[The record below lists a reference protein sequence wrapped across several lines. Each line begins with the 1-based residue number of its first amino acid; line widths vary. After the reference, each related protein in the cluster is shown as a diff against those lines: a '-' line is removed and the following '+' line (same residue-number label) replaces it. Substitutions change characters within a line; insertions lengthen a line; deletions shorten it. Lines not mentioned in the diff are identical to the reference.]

1 MAIFSGVTVDLSVI
15 FTNVYIMA
23 YLVSRI
29 ISNILI
35 RICSMRTRMTP
46 IKLPVWSRIMFHG
59 ISAVYAVMLLVR
71 IEHLLGNIDIGM
83 NVTLEDLC
91 VQVYL
96 CVLMFGCVEE
106 FTATTT
112 NRKVIKA
119 TFSSPILL
127 AADMVQAINGT
138 TSLKLDLLR
147 VTLRYCV
154 VENLLV
160 QLIELM
166 DKRNL
171 RFLSSLLVESFRTF
185 TILKIMIRE
194 ENGYEFGSTFAYGQ
208 FLNFFWPA
216 TLFILTYIPYQVAK
230 LVRWDPFENNSKIK
244 TQKNASKL
252 QYYMFFEG
260 LKSTLNFTGSESVEE
275 LLVTYL
281 NRLCNIFFFDKQSV
295 QNEMEELQLPNK
307 ISHTYVISGYLN
319 PIKGAPEDVIKGDVT
334 DNDGKAPV
342 SGVEKAFSILPF
354 YSPLL
359 FANVKTIKSVISW
372 IFTKVRSF
380 YKTTEDIESTEEKR
394 KNDLNKVD
402 FNSYITE
409 KNYYKFLTKP
419 ITNAIPQPNK
429 NVENILPLLLPEEDN
444 SEDYVPDNDELD
456 DDDYDENITDD
467 NEHDDSNEDKEKSNS
482 SRISNNDLQKELV
495 SLITPLPE
503 EVETLDGMTWNTSVW
518 TRYKYRDSLNQ
529 CLTRNKYSELNPDGV
544 LTEAFIER
552 VSHNANK
559 IHTHEDLE
567 GELDLSCVICKVNT
581 RKIVLWPCRCLAI
594 CDECRVSLG
603 TRGFK
608 KCACCNTNIEA
619 YSKLNIV

>member
-1 MAIFSGVTVDLSVI
+1 
-15 FTNVYIMA
+15 
-23 YLVSRI
+23 
-29 ISNILI
+29 
-35 RICSMRTRMTP
+35 
-46 IKLPVWSRIMFHG
+46 
-59 ISAVYAVMLLVR
+59 
-71 IEHLLGNIDIGM
+71 
-83 NVTLEDLC
+83 
-91 VQVYL
+91 
-96 CVLMFGCVEE
+96 
-106 FTATTT
+106 
-112 NRKVIKA
+112 
-119 TFSSPILL
+119 
-127 AADMVQAINGT
+127 
-138 TSLKLDLLR
+138 
-147 VTLRYCV
+147 
-154 VENLLV
+154 
-160 QLIELM
+160 
-166 DKRNL
+166 
-171 RFLSSLLVESFRTF
+171 
-185 TILKIMIRE
+185 MIRE

-244 TQKNASKL
+244 TQRNASKL

-307 ISHTYVISGYLN
+307 ISHSYVISGYLN

-372 IFTKVRSF
+372 IFMKVRSF

-409 KNYYKFLTKP
+409 KNYYK
-419 ITNAIPQPNK
+419 
-429 NVENILPLLLPEEDN
+429 
-444 SEDYVPDNDELD
+444 
-456 DDDYDENITDD
+456 
-467 NEHDDSNEDKEKSNS
+467 
-482 SRISNNDLQKELV
+482 
-495 SLITPLPE
+495 
-503 EVETLDGMTWNTSVW
+503 
-518 TRYKYRDSLNQ
+518 DSLNQ